1 MCSVCCVCVHR
12 NILHTFFMYFLYDFI
27 FRNVTYD
34 EAVKIFNRFYSIHSF
49 SFLSLHCAVLSH
61 LGHVWLFAILW
72 TVIHQTPLSMGF
84 FRQEYWIGLPCPPPG
99 DLSDLGIEPAS
110 LSPPAL
116 AGRFFITRAT
126 WEAPSLYYMIWK
138 VNQISQFYLIKNLYF
153 LHNLV

>member
-61 LGHVWLFAILW
+61 LGHVWLFAILR

-99 DLSDLGIEPAS
+99 DL
-110 LSPPAL
+110 
-116 AGRFFITRAT
+116 
-126 WEAPSLYYMIWK
+126 
-138 VNQISQFYLIKNLYF
+138 LIKGLNPHLLCL
-153 LHNLV
+153 LHCQAGSLPLATPGMPSWDIRNIQIFWKDWRRS